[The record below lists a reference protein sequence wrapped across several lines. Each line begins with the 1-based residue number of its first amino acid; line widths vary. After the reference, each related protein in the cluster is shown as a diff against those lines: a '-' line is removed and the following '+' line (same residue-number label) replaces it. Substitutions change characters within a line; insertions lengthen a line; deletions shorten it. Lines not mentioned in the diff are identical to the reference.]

1 MAKHFEYYHLHRLRF
16 FLLLVT
22 ICFQSRFPKK
32 LKRGDSFS
40 FPSRSFDK
48 IDPLGE
54 PPSYPAAC
62 KKHLLF
68 LNLGNL

>member
-48 IDPLGE
+48 I
-54 PPSYPAAC
+54 
-62 KKHLLF
+62 
-68 LNLGNL
+68 